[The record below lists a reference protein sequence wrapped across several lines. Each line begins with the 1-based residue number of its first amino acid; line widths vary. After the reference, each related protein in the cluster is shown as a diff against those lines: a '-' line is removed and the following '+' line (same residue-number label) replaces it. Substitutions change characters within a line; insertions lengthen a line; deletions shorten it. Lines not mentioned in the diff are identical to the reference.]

1 MWSHSAPA
9 AGHRVPSCRSASHL
23 PPARARTK
31 ARRSSQSGGS
41 RDARSLDDHAMTL
54 HPLGAPLCRRVR
66 ESPGRYP
73 PRGLFDTSAVG
84 TNVTTAMRRCQSTFT
99 WFACRVV
106 QRRRDEAAAAS
117 TSSTATHTEPPTLT
131 DRTRPAAAHTRTVD
145 AGRPGT
151 CFGTSHCRSHSS
163 PATIMPRSPRSLLT
177 CVPPGPTRRAVV
189 PSPGRTGHARRRCAS
204 R

>member
-9 AGHRVPSCRSASHL
+9 AGQRVPSCRRASHL
-23 PPARARTK
+23 PAARARTK

-41 RDARSLDDHAMTL
+41 RDARSLDDHAMMLILSELAVT
-54 HPLGAPLCRRVR
+54 GGYAKAPD
-66 ESPGRYP
+66 GYP

-106 QRRRDEAAAAS
+106 QRRRDEAAAAK

-131 DRTRPAAAHTRTVD
+131 ERTRPAAAHTRTVD

-163 PATIMPRSPRSLLT
+163 PATITPRSPRSLLT
-177 CVPPGPTRRAVV
+177 CERPGPTRHAGA
-189 PSPGRTGHARRRCAS
+189 PSPGRTGHARRRYAS